1 MPRLDAERVALWRRW
16 SRTAAEIE
24 RRIDVRLQAQCD
36 GLPLAWFEV
45 LSALAANG
53 GTRRVHELVE
63 QLVEVPSSF
72 SRRLDRLE
80 DEGYVERCVPP
91 GGRDRRAVAVRL
103 TADGRAVWRAALV
116 IFRRAIQAE
125 FNTVITDTDLV
136 ALTRVLGKLPTA
148 SPDLD

>member
-24 RRIDVRLQAQCD
+24 RRIDVRLQAECD

-53 GTRRVHELVE
+53 GACRVHELVE
-63 QLVEVPSSF
+63 QLVQVPSSF

-80 DEGYVERCVPP
+80 GEGYVERRVPP
-91 GGRDRRAVAVRL
+91 GGRDRRAVAVQL
-103 TADGRAVWRAALV
+103 TAEGRAVWRAALV
-116 IFRRAIQAE
+116 IFRRAVQAE
-125 FNTVITDTDLV
+125 FNTVITDTDLT
-136 ALTRVLGKLPTA
+136 ALTRVLGKLPTV